1 MSRGS
6 PRVCIR
12 LQPDLLAAVQS
23 ALSRANESRRE
34 EAYDLTSWITH
45 AIQQKLDHLR
55 RSQRRPPRRRR
66 SPIEALDAD
75 EDLASDT
82 SV

>member
-23 ALSRANESRRE
+23 AVSRANASRRE
-34 EAYDLTSWITH
+34 EPYDLTSWITH
-45 AIQQKLDHLR
+45 AIQVKLDHLR
-55 RSQRRPPRRRR
+55 RSQRRPPRPD
-66 SPIEALDAD
+66 STLI
-75 EDLASDT
+75 
-82 SV
+82 